1 MKEDMRS
8 IQLHFFVTP
17 QENTVIRQR
26 MAETGIINQSAYLR
40 KMALD
45 GYIIKLDTSDIRE
58 MISLLRHSSNNL
70 NQIAKKANST
80 GTIYGADIADLQVKQ
95 DEIWELAREIAARLS
110 TIQ

>member
-1 MKEDMRS
+1 MKERN
-8 IQLHFFVTP
+8 QELRALFTP
-17 QENTVIRQR
+17 EEVEHLKER
-26 MAETGIINQSAYLR
+26 MAEAGVKNRSAFIR

-45 GYIIKLDTSDIRE
+45 GYIIKLDTSDIRQ

-70 NQIAKKANST
+70 NQIARRVNST
-80 GTIYGADIADLQVKQ
+80 NSVYGADIADMQAKQ

>member
-1 MKEDMRS
+1 MKVRNQELRALFTPEEVE
-8 IQLHFFVTP
+8 QLT
-17 QENTVIRQR
+17 QR
-26 MAETGIINQSAYLR
+26 MAEAGVRNRSAFIR

-58 MISLLRHSSNNL
+58 MISLLRYSSNNL

>member
-1 MKEDMRS
+1 MDICPCKALKNVRWDAGKLREEIIDFHRCNKMRS
-8 IQLHFFVTP
+8 AFI
-17 QENTVIRQR
+17 
-26 MAETGIINQSAYLR
+26 R

>member
-1 MKEDMRS
+1 MKERN
-8 IQLHFFVTP
+8 QELRALFTP
-17 QENTVIRQR
+17 EEVEHLKQR
-26 MAETGIINQSAYLR
+26 MAEAGVRNRSAFIR

-58 MISLLRHSSNNL
+58 MIALLRHSSNNL
-70 NQIAKKANST
+70 NQIAKKVNSS
-80 GTIYGADIADLQVKQ
+80 GSIYGADIADLQVKQ

>member
-1 MKEDMRS
+1 MKVRNQELRALFTPEEVE
-8 IQLHFFVTP
+8 QLK
-17 QENTVIRQR
+17 QR
-26 MAETGIINQSAYLR
+26 MAEAGVRNRSAFIR

-70 NQIAKKANST
+70 NQIAKKVNST

>member
-26 MAETGIINQSAYLR
+26 MVGTGIINQSAYLR

-45 GYIIKLDTSDIRE
+45 GSVCEACQRNRQN
-58 MISLLRHSSNNL
+58 LRRR
-70 NQIAKKANST
+70 
-80 GTIYGADIADLQVKQ
+80 Y
-95 DEIWELAREIAARLS
+95 
-110 TIQ
+110 

>member
-1 MKEDMRS
+1 MKIRNQELRA
-8 IQLHFFVTP
+8 LFTP
-17 QENTVIRQR
+17 EEVERLKQR
-26 MAETGIINQSAYLR
+26 MAEAGVKNRSAFLR

-45 GYIIKLDTSDIRE
+45 GYIIKLDTSDIRQ

-70 NQIAKKANST
+70 NQIAKRMNST
-80 GTIYGADIADLQVKQ
+80 NSVYGTDIADMQAKQ

>member
-1 MKEDMRS
+1 MKVRNQELRALFTPEEVE
-8 IQLHFFVTP
+8 QLK
-17 QENTVIRQR
+17 QR
-26 MAETGIINQSAYLR
+26 MAEAGVRNRSAFIR

-70 NQIAKKANST
+70 NQISKKANST
-80 GTIYGADIADLQVKQ
+80 GSIYGADIADLQVKQ

>member
-1 MKEDMRS
+1 MKVRNQELRA
-8 IQLHFFVTP
+8 LFTP
-17 QENTVIRQR
+17 EEVKRLKER
-26 MAETGIINQSAYLR
+26 MAEAGVKNRSAFIR

-45 GYIIKLDTSDIRE
+45 GYIIKLDTSDIRQ

-70 NQIAKKANST
+70 NQIAKRVNST
-80 GTIYGADIADLQVKQ
+80 NSVYGADIAEMQVKQ

>member
-1 MKEDMRS
+1 MKIRNQELRA
-8 IQLHFFVTP
+8 LFTP
-17 QENTVIRQR
+17 EEVERLKQR
-26 MAETGIINQSAYLR
+26 MAEAGVKNRSAFLR

-45 GYIIKLDTSDIRE
+45 GYIIKLDTSDIRQ

-70 NQIAKKANST
+70 NQIAKRMNST
-80 GTIYGADIADLQVKQ
+80 NSVYGADIADMQAKQ

>member
-1 MKEDMRS
+1 MKIRNQELRA
-8 IQLHFFVTP
+8 LFTP
-17 QENTVIRQR
+17 EEVERLKER
-26 MAETGIINQSAYLR
+26 MAEAGVKNRSAFIR

-45 GYIIKLDTSDIRE
+45 GYIIKLDTSDIRQ

-70 NQIAKKANST
+70 NQIAKRVNST
-80 GTIYGADIADLQVKQ
+80 NSVYGADIADMQAKQ

>member
-1 MKEDMRS
+1 
-8 IQLHFFVTP
+8 
-17 QENTVIRQR
+17 
-26 MAETGIINQSAYLR
+26 
-40 KMALD
+40 
-45 GYIIKLDTSDIRE
+45 

-70 NQIAKKANST
+70 NQIAKKANAT

>member
-1 MKEDMRS
+1 MKVRNQELCALFTPEEVE
-8 IQLHFFVTP
+8 QLK
-17 QENTVIRQR
+17 QR
-26 MAETGIINQSAYLR
+26 MAEAGVRNRSAFIR

-45 GYIIKLDTSDIRE
+45 GYIIKLDK
-58 MISLLRHSSNNL
+58 
-70 NQIAKKANST
+70 IAKKANSS